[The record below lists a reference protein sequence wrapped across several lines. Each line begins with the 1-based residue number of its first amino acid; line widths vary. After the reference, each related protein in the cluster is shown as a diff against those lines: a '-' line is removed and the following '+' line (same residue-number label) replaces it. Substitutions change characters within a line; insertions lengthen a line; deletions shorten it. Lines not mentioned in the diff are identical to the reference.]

1 MPSMAFSAETGNY
14 AIRGIAGIRHFT
26 CRQTHPASSP
36 VLLFNPCFSCFL
48 SASSGLFSVAL
59 CKRISPSS
67 LPLLLLKLVL
77 AYPSVMPSGSPVN
90 LVQSPF
96 FLYASFPVLLP
107 DVV

>member
-1 MPSMAFSAETGNY
+1 MP
-14 AIRGIAGIRHFT
+14 
-26 CRQTHPASSP
+26 
-36 VLLFNPCFSCFL
+36 
-48 SASSGLFSVAL
+48 SVAL
-59 CKRISPSS
+59 PALGTSRAVRRIQRRRRFSCSILVFPVFSLLPLAFSLLLCVNRISPSS